1 MKYCEKC
8 RVSVPGDL
16 RTCPLCQGDLSG
28 QGEPGRGTFP
38 ALPAP
43 KHPHRGLLQLIGL
56 GTIAAAAVCIA
67 VNLSLPQSGWWS
79 VFVVAGVI
87 SFWLTFWVVVKKR
100 GNIPKTIL
108 WQVGLISALAL
119 FWDWWTGGRLSWS
132 VDFGHT
138 ASAHRRDDRHGGHRP
153 GDAAENPGL
162 HPVSDAGRHIRLY
175 PVCPFAVRLPSG
187 CLPLG
192 GLRRDK
198 HYFAGRAVPV

>member
-16 RTCPLCQGDLSG
+16 RACPLCQGDLSG

-119 FWDWWTGGRLSWS
+119 FWDWWTGVRLCWS
-132 VDFGHT
+132 VDFVKQLLHT
-138 ASAHRRDDRHGGHRP
+138 GAMIAKEVN
-153 GDAAENPGL
+153 A
-162 HPVSDAGRHIRLY
+162 PVNLLKIQD
-175 PVCPFAVRLPSG
+175 
-187 CLPLG
+187 
-192 GLRRDK
+192 
-198 HYFAGRAVPV
+198 

>member
-28 QGEPGRGTFP
+28 QGEPSRGTFP

-87 SFWLTFWVVVKKR
+87 SFWLTFWVVV
-100 GNIPKTIL
+100 
-108 WQVGLISALAL
+108 
-119 FWDWWTGGRLSWS
+119 
-132 VDFGHT
+132 
-138 ASAHRRDDRHGGHRP
+138 
-153 GDAAENPGL
+153 
-162 HPVSDAGRHIRLY
+162 
-175 PVCPFAVRLPSG
+175 
-187 CLPLG
+187 
-192 GLRRDK
+192 
-198 HYFAGRAVPV
+198 